1 MLKYRMTNTQT
12 KMLSQF
18 WKQLAYE
25 IQKSKKLFFGNF
37 SNVVYLSSLRTSSG
51 SCLITTIIL
60 LLLLFKT
67 ILMISVKKLC
77 PYFNEFFFVAR
88 FYGLGCRRIILRALE
103 TFEVVDWNFWG
114 CQFVSGLINIAFQT
128 FFGDRRIKSII
139 ISFV

>member
-1 MLKYRMTNTQT
+1 MSNTQT

-18 WKQLAYE
+18 WKQLLAYE
-25 IQKSKKLFFGNF
+25 IQKARSSSLVT
-37 SNVVYLSSLRTSSG
+37 SLRYVVYLSSLRTSSG

-67 ILMISVKKLC
+67 ILVISVKKLC

-139 ISFV
+139 ISFI